1 MLKAVIFDFDGVIC
15 DSEPLHFQAFN
26 DALAKDGVEIP
37 ISKYYRDY
45 LGYTDYE
52 CIKIINKNYSIGLD
66 EKGME
71 DLAKRKCEAFE
82 ELVRRNK
89 NIIEGVAE
97 LLELLKAES
106 VRMAICSGAIAYDV
120 KIMLEGSDLADYFE
134 FVVSADDV
142 KKGKPDAEGYL
153 LSLEKLN
160 DACDEKIEASEC
172 VVIEDSHW
180 GIEAAQKAGMPTVAV
195 TNTYAA
201 DEFETADLVV
211 KRLDELTIEQLR
223 GLCD

>member
-1 MLKAVIFDFDGVIC
+1 MLKAVIFDFDGVIF

-26 DALAKDGVEIP
+26 NALEKDGIEIP
-37 ISKYYRDY
+37 ISKYYQDY

-52 CIKIINKNYSIGLD
+52 CIESVNKDYSMGLD
-66 EKGME
+66 KNGME
-71 DLAKRKCEAFE
+71 DLAKRKCDAFE

-97 LLELLKAES
+97 FLELLKAES

-134 FVVSADDV
+134 FIVSADDV
-142 KKGKPDAEGYL
+142 KKGKPDPEGYL
-153 LSLEKLN
+153 LSLKKLN
-160 DACDEKIEASEC
+160 DTCDEKIEARDC
-172 VVIEDSHW
+172 IVIEDSHW
-180 GIEAAQKAGMPTVAV
+180 GIEAAQKAGMPTVVV

-201 DEFETADLVV
+201 DEFKTADLVTE
-211 KRLDELTIEQLR
+211 RLDELTMEQLR
-223 GLCD
+223 KLCN

>member
-26 DALAKDGVEIP
+26 NALEKDGIEIP

-52 CIKIINKNYSIGLD
+52 LIENLNKDFSMGLD

-71 DLAKRKCEAFE
+71 DLARIKCDAFE
-82 ELVRRNK
+82 ELVRQK
-89 NIIEGVAE
+89 NSVIEGVGE
-97 LLELLKAES
+97 LLELLKTES
-106 VRMAICSGAIAYDV
+106 VRMGICSGAIAYDIE
-120 KIMLEGSDLADYFE
+120 IMLEGSNLADFFE
-134 FVVSADDV
+134 FIISADDV
-142 KKGKPDAEGYL
+142 KKGKPDPEGYL
-153 LSLEKLN
+153 LSLKKLN
-160 DACDEKIEASEC
+160 DACDEKIQAGDC

-180 GIEAAQKAGMPTVAV
+180 GIEAAQKVELPVVAV

-201 DEFETADLVV
+201 NELEKADLVV
-211 KRLDELTIEQLR
+211 ERLDELTIEQLR
-223 GLCD
+223 NLCN

>member
-37 ISKYYRDY
+37 ISKYYQDY
-45 LGYTDYE
+45 LGYTDFE
-52 CIKIINKNYSIGLD
+52 CIEAVNKDFSMGLD
-66 EKGME
+66 EKGLE
-71 DLAKRKCEAFE
+71 DLARRKCEFFE
-82 ELVRRNK
+82 ELVRQK
-89 NIIEGVAE
+89 SSIIEGVAE
-97 LLELLKAES
+97 LLELLQTES

-120 KIMLEGSDLADYFE
+120 KIMLEGSGLADFFE
-134 FVVSADDV
+134 FIVSADDV

-153 LSLEKLN
+153 LSLKKLN
-160 DACDEKIEASEC
+160 DTCDEKIAASDC

-201 DEFETADLVV
+201 DEFDTANLVV
-211 KRLDELTIEQLR
+211 ERLDELTMEQLR
-223 GLCD
+223 NLCK

>member
-26 DALAKDGVEIP
+26 DALEKDGVEIP

-52 CIKIINKNYSIGLD
+52 CIEAVNKDYSMGLD
-66 EKGME
+66 EKGLE
-71 DLAKRKCEAFE
+71 DLARRKCEFFE
-82 ELVRRNK
+82 ELVKQK
-89 NIIEGVAE
+89 NSIIQGVP
-97 LLELLKAES
+97 ELLKLLKADS

-120 KIMLEGSDLADYFE
+120 QIMLEGSDLADFFE
-134 FVVSADDV
+134 FIVSADDV

-160 DACDEKIEASEC
+160 DTCDEKIEASDC
-172 VVIEDSHW
+172 IVIEDSHW
-180 GIEAAQKAGMPTVAV
+180 GIKAAQKAGMPTVAV

-201 DEFETADLVV
+201 DEFKTADLVV
-211 KRLDELTIEQLR
+211 ERLDELTIKQLR
-223 GLCD
+223 NLCD

>member
-26 DALAKDGVEIP
+26 DALEKDGVEIP

-52 CIKIINKNYSIGLD
+52 CIEAVNKDYSMGLD
-66 EKGME
+66 EKGLE
-71 DLAKRKCEAFE
+71 DLSKRKCEAFE

-89 NIIEGVAE
+89 NIIEGVSE

-106 VRMAICSGAIAYDV
+106 VRMAICSGAIAYDIE
-120 KIMLEGSDLADYFE
+120 IMLEGSDLADYFE
-134 FVVSADDV
+134 FIVSADDV

-153 LSLEKLN
+153 LSLKKLN
-160 DACDEKIEASEC
+160 DACDEKIEAGDC

-180 GIEAAQKAGMPTVAV
+180 GIEAAQKVELPVVAV

-201 DEFETADLVV
+201 NELEKADLVV
-211 KRLDELTIEQLR
+211 ERLDELTIEQLR
-223 GLCD
+223 NLCN

>member
-26 DALAKDGVEIP
+26 NALEKNGIEIP
-37 ISKYYRDY
+37 ISKYYQDY

-52 CIKIINKNYSIGLD
+52 LIENLNKDFSMGLSK
-66 EKGME
+66 EGME
-71 DLAKRKCEAFE
+71 DLAKRKCDAFE
-82 ELVRRNK
+82 ELVRQK
-89 NIIEGVAE
+89 NSVIKGVGE

-106 VRMAICSGAIAYDV
+106 VRMAVCSGAIAYDIE
-120 KIMLEGSDLADYFE
+120 IMLEGSNLADYFE
-134 FVVSADDV
+134 FIISADDV
-142 KKGKPDAEGYL
+142 KRGKPDPEGYL
-153 LSLEKLN
+153 LSLKKLN
-160 DACDEKIEASEC
+160 DACDEKIEAADC

-201 DEFETADLVV
+201 GEFETAGLVV
-211 KRLDELTIEQLR
+211 ARLDELTIEQLR
-223 GLCD
+223 NLCN